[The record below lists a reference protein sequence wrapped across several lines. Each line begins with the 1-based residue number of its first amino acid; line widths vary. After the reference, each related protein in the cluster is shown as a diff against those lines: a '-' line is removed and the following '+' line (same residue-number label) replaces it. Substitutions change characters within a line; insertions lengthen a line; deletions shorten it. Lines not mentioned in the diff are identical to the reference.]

1 MNKIVF
7 TLFFFL
13 FASFASASDGG
24 KVEAG
29 KQYDVPVGNFDI
41 DYTTTEDIPEG
52 QTVVVFYNTQKPL
65 AFTPRNFA
73 FGSSYKEF
81 GYANEY
87 DADRNLVVRFYD
99 TKGIVKAGKPLLIN
113 LYSPLEEGAK
123 WAYVICPESDKQ
135 TVADPFGS
143 SGADTQDLPGQTEAT
158 AFELTTSSQFVTAA
172 PSKNNPTEYVI
183 YAKFTPATEG
193 KVSFTLP
200 NGEITRYIK
209 AEGESFKTFSTE
221 NGVHVM
227 PGVTYYVWYRYSG
240 EVSGN
245 IRYTLAPLAHG
256 EARSTAFVVSGDST
270 FDLLG
275 RPSIGKDYF
284 YNTTTWFRLDKDALS
299 DKLLMSIRLS
309 GGNSGEVALFAE
321 GVAEPV
327 KAYAIG
333 EGSGMLPINS
343 TVEFDL
349 DSSVQYYVAITQD
362 NAGGVATF
370 TFKEVEAGQTMGTA
384 LEAVLGS
391 NAGKSGYWYRY
402 THTGDNIISI
412 TGVNTVY
419 NRNGGLVATGSD
431 VSMGFRMVDA
441 ESVYFQAAGSFTI
454 RATEVPVGFSPD
466 MPVVLT
472 LDKDGLGSFRF
483 SLSGSDSD
491 TRRYI
496 QFTATESGT
505 FMYGTDNSKVVEMAL
520 GTTVT
525 DRTAGKAVSVVQ
537 QKQNFGSVY
546 FTYTWQVTAGHTYLI
561 EQTLVNNIG
570 NVTFMASF
578 TPAVQGEVIDN
589 PIALPL
595 AVAYNLGRKQALV
608 KYFSFTAE
616 EEGNYQLSVH
626 VQGYVRYYD
635 QDGASVPIPKDY
647 ANGTDFHNETFRLAA
662 GEKIVF
668 SVEPSA
674 DIEHLSVGIQD
685 FFIPAYF
692 AMVGRTDLEG
702 QTFELPMPANDCV
715 LYDITE
721 ANTWYGPITIPAGE
735 RFEIKV
741 LNTTNN
747 SGAALF
753 FTNEKGQWINTDAEI
768 SCDTEASSHTYTMRA
783 AYEDRTIYLMSCG
796 FTTKGTW
803 VWGDAETGIQI
814 ADRQYGSA
822 AISNNT
828 MFNLAGQKIS
838 SQRNGIV
845 VMQGKKMV
853 RK

>member
-1 MNKIVF
+1 MMNKIVF

-123 WAYVICPESDKQ
+123 WAYVICPETDKQ

-245 IRYTLAPLAHG
+245 IRYTLAPLAQG

-349 DSSVQYYVAITQD
+349 DSSIQYYVAITQD

-391 NAGKSGYWYRY
+391 NAGKSGYWYSY

-441 ESVYFQAAGSFTI
+441 ESVYFQATGSFTI

-472 LDKDGLGSFRF
+472 LDKDGLGLFRF

-537 QKQNFGSVY
+537 QKQNFGTVY

-578 TPAVQGEVIDN
+578 TTAVQGEVMDY
-589 PIALPL
+589 PINLQL
-595 AVAYNLGRKQALV
+595 AETYDLGRSQTLAR
-608 KYFSFTAE
+608 YFRFTAE
-616 EEGNYQLSVH
+616 EDGNYFLSVH
-626 VQGYVRYYD
+626 AQGYVRCYD
-635 QDGASVPIPKDY
+635 EDGSSFSISRDY
-647 ANGTDFHNETFRLAA
+647 ANGTDFHNETFALQA
-662 GEKIVF
+662 GESILF

-674 DIEHLSVGIQD
+674 DIEHLAGGVQD
-685 FFIPAYF
+685 FFIPNYYASVTRDD
-692 AMVGRTDLEG
+692 AEG
-702 QTFELPMPANDCV
+702 QTFSLPIRPSEGTM
-715 LYDITE
+715 YDID
-721 ANTWYGPITIPAGE
+721 NTAVWYGPISVPAGE
-735 RFEIKV
+735 SFEV
-741 LNTTNN
+741 VARNTKNN
-747 SGAALF
+747 ARAIVF
-753 FTNEKGQWINTDAEI
+753 FANEQGQWIDNESDILYDADASGHSYFLRAKNT
-768 SCDTEASSHTYTMRA
+768 
-783 AYEDRTIYLMSCG
+783 DRTIYLMTCG
-796 FTTKGTW
+796 FNTTGIW
-803 VWGDAETGIQI
+803 FWGDPETGICLKGQQAGESAGKQLFDLLGRRI
-814 ADRQYGSA
+814 ASA
-822 AISNNT
+822 H
-828 MFNLAGQKIS
+828 G
-838 SQRNGIV
+838 V
-845 VMQGKKMV
+845 VIKDGKKLIL
-853 RK
+853 K